1 MTSSPTRADPHGTRA
16 SLEVWE
22 ASGSPSRPVPEE
34 GEGQAPAH
42 LRGARE
48 GQGGRAQA
56 AGAPEATRPL
66 PESYFLTGPRK
77 GAGPVP
83 AQGPSVIPRPQG
95 PGTPLPPAGPHDLC
109 CPRMARRRAES
120 AGEGARG
127 AGPCPKAPRAPGTR
141 RRAPAPTRPAPRT
154 PGTPTAPGGGGERPR
169 WPPPAG
175 PPCPRARPHPGSGPD
190 LPKLL
195 PRPGPGPGAAPAR
208 RDGGGRPPS
217 LPSAEADRAL
227 APKPIC
233 LAATA

>member
-127 AGPCPKAPRAPGTR
+127 AGRGSLSKSAPRARDPPTGPCPHPP
-141 RRAPAPTRPAPRT
+141 RAPHPGNADRAGRGRGAATVAAAGRAALPSRPAPPRL
-154 PGTPTAPGGGGERPR
+154 RPR
-169 WPPPAG
+169 P
-175 PPCPRARPHPGSGPD
+175 
-190 LPKLL
+190 
-195 PRPGPGPGAAPAR
+195 
-208 RDGGGRPPS
+208 
-217 LPSAEADRAL
+217 
-227 APKPIC
+227 
-233 LAATA
+233 T